1 MKHQIGLLMF
11 FICSMAFSQN
21 LEEDI
26 YKAAETFINNKNEA
40 SLTLLQKQ
48 ETLFKNQAVTKDEQL
63 ALVFLQCNKGYYL
76 NNSGHLEDAISTYEE
91 ASKRFFNHNLS
102 TLSDFDI
109 IESCLKPLG
118 NLYTKTGDYTNAI
131 STINQYIFLAKKNNN
146 KTQQISGA
154 INLAILYQTIGK
166 HEMALKITQSY
177 LDKPNINNSQRQ
189 KLKSI
194 LLDSQIALDLISNS
208 EDIPKSLDDI
218 AKYKVELDK
227 GHYTT
232 ALTYFKKAKALIF
245 KDPKVS
251 ARDVA
256 KAYFQEAQLHFLLK
270 NPDDALTNLQKS
282 IKALLPNFNDNG
294 LPNKEDLYAEN
305 TFIDIF
311 DLYATLQTDSTMAL
325 KSLDLS
331 FYVSGLLQNNW
342 TSQENKLQNQA
353 ANRIRSENCIN
364 ILHREFRL
372 TKDTTYLIKAF
383 QYAENNKASVL
394 KELSQKKTLLQQFP
408 NDSLLIKEFNLL
420 KEQERVTSLLVKEQ
434 LGNSQTSKINA
445 LSKTLSTI
453 SIQLKSL
460 HKAILKRYPTANNN
474 SIFIKKLQEQ
484 LKKDHAQLVE
494 YFYGKKTIYQF
505 IISNNN
511 ITLNAIPLTIDTK
524 QHIIGFIHL
533 FDDASNINN
542 DINAFTAQAFN
553 LFKLLKFNGVSK
565 SENIIVIPDGLLNF
579 IPFEA
584 LLTAKTNTTSFPKM
598 PFVVKIHNI
607 AYNSSTL
614 FYLKNI
620 ETTKNN
626 RLLGFFP
633 VFENKNQTLTYSID
647 EANAIQ
653 KEMDATLFMNSKAS
667 KSNFIKN
674 ARNYSIL
681 HLSTHASSGDFVNP
695 ATISFYDD
703 TMSLHE
709 LYGLN
714 LKFNLVVL
722 SACETGIG
730 KLYKGEGAMS
740 IARGFQYAGVENLLF
755 SLWQINDLSTS
766 QIMQSFYNNYNK
778 HHSAFMANHNSKIE
792 YLEDKSISNV
802 KKSPYYWSAFVYYG
816 SFNRDKSQNYIFYM
830 VIGILITILVLLL
843 ILKLKKHAT
852 IAF

>member
-1 MKHQIGLLMF
+1 MKHQISLL
-11 FICSMAFSQN
+11 ICFVCGMAFSQN

-26 YKAAETFINNKNEA
+26 YRAAENFISNKNDA
-40 SLTLLQKQ
+40 SLKLLTQKETSFKTLVK
-48 ETLFKNQAVTKDEQL
+48 TKDEQL

-76 NNSGHLEDAISTYEE
+76 NKRSKLKEAITTYEDAL
-91 ASKRFFNHNLS
+91 KRFDDNKLS
-102 TLSDFDI
+102 SLSDFDI

-118 NLYTKTGDYTNAI
+118 NLYTKTGDYTNAV
-131 STINQYIFLAKKNNN
+131 STINQYIFLAKNNNN
-146 KTQQISGA
+146 KVQQTSGA

-166 HEMALKITQSY
+166 QEMVLKITESY
-177 LDKPNINNSQRQ
+177 LDEPDINQSQRQ

-194 LLDSQIALDLISNS
+194 HLNSQIALGLISNT
-208 EDIPKSLDDI
+208 EDVPSSLDDI
-218 AKYKVELDK
+218 AKYKIAFEK
-227 GHYTT
+227 GNYTK
-232 ALTYFKKAKALIF
+232 ALTYFKNVKASLF
-245 KDPKVS
+245 KDPQIS

-270 NPDDALTNLQKS
+270 DPDGAFTNLKKA
-282 IKALLPNFNDNG
+282 IKTLLPNFNEDG
-294 LPNKEDLYAEN
+294 LPNKDALYAEN

-311 DLYATLQTDSTMAL
+311 DLYATLQTDSEAAL

-353 ANRIRSENCIN
+353 ADRIRSETCID
-364 ILHREFRL
+364 ILYREFNL
-372 TKDTTYLIKAF
+372 TKDTTCLIKAF

-434 LGNSQTSKINA
+434 LGNSQTSKINTLSKA
-445 LSKTLSTI
+445 LSAI
-453 SIQLKSL
+453 SVKLKSL
-460 HKAILKRYPTANNN
+460 HEAISKKYPITN
-474 SIFIKKLQEQ
+474 SNSVSISKLQEQ

-494 YFYGKKTIYQF
+494 YFYGKNSIYQF
-505 IISNNN
+505 IISNNT
-511 ITLNAIPLTIDTK
+511 ITLNNIPLTADTK
-524 QHIIGFIHL
+524 QHIINFIHL
-533 FDDASNINN
+533 FDNASNINN
-542 DINAFTAQAFN
+542 NINAFTVQAFN
-553 LFKLLKFNGVSK
+553 LFKLLRFNSVSNSK
-565 SENIIVIPDGLLNF
+565 NNIVIPDGILNF
-579 IPFEA
+579 IPFES
-584 LLTAKTNTTSFPKM
+584 LLSSKTNTTSFPKM
-598 PFVVKIHNI
+598 PFVVKSRGI
-607 AYNSSTL
+607 AYNSSVL
-614 FYLKNI
+614 FYLKNVDSN
-620 ETTKNN
+620 KNN

-633 VFENKNQTLTYSID
+633 VFKNKEQTLTYSID

-653 KEMDATLFMNSKAS
+653 KEMDATLFMNSQAS

-674 ARNYSIL
+674 AQNYSIL
-681 HLSTHASSGDFVNP
+681 HLSTHANSGDFVNP

-714 LKFNLVVL
+714 LKFDLVVL

-740 IARGFQYAGVENLLF
+740 IARGFQYAGVKNLLF

-766 QIMQSFYNNYNK
+766 QIMQSFYKNYN
-778 HHSAFMANHNSKIE
+778 SNQCAFIANHNSKIE
-792 YLEDKSISNV
+792 YLENKSISNV

-816 SFNRDKSQNYIFYM
+816 SLNQEKSKSPIFY
-830 VIGILITILVLLL
+830 VIIGILIVILVLFL
-843 ILKLKKHAT
+843 ILKLNKHVT
-852 IAF
+852 IP